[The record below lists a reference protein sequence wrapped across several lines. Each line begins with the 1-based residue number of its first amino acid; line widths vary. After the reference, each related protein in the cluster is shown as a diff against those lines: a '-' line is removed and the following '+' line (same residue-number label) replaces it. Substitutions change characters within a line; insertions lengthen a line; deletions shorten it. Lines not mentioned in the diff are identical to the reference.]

1 MASVID
7 RQHIDYNVVRLDGV
21 QLRMHPMMKSKLEK
35 DTIVKFSGVV
45 FPQFI

>member
-21 QLRMHPMMKSKLEK
+21 QLHAHASDDEIQAREGYYSQ
-35 DTIVKFSGVV
+35 I
-45 FPQFI
+45 